1 MTTPLQGMPP
11 SQEDLKWLEL
21 MDAARRD
28 SLRSIEDAAK
38 QLIGLDGII
47 SGIYYG
53 AVTFSNL
60 PPAALVGANRIV
72 FAAPVALWLISLIA
86 AVLVLMP
93 RAYAYNPHSPDD
105 ARDAYTR
112 IVATKDTRLKVALWL
127 FVASIIALLIA
138 LFNYLNILAA

>member
-1 MTTPLQGMPP
+1 VTTSLQGTPP
-11 SQEDLKWLEL
+11 SADDLKWLEL
-21 MDAARRD
+21 MDAARKD

-53 AVTFSNL
+53 AVTFSKL
-60 PPAALVGANRIV
+60 PPAALAGTNRVV
-72 FAAPVALWLISLIA
+72 FAAPVALWLVSLVA

-93 RAYAYNPHSPDD
+93 RAYAYNPHSPDE

-112 IVATKDTRLKVALWL
+112 IVATKDTRLKIALWL
-127 FVASIIALLIA
+127 FVASIIALLVA
-138 LFNYLNILAA
+138 LWQYLAILAA